1 MALKIKGDN
10 HSLLNFQRN
19 LKLDIF
25 SLAIRNDVLVV
36 LRVEVLFYF
45 QSDDEVVYIASC
57 M

>member
-25 SLAIRNDVLVV
+25 SLAIRNGVLVV
-36 LRVEVLFYF
+36 L
-45 QSDDEVVYIASC
+45 
-57 M
+57 